1 MTAVPTAAAGA
12 VPAHLL
18 PAPSAVRSSIGRE
31 AVHDGVGN
39 VVAYNLRFGVRTSGE
54 APDLDLELADL
65 VTRAF
70 SQFPIERLGGG
81 RRTLLVNLP
90 RAMAVG
96 AVPVPFGPQAVTL
109 HLLGEYDVD
118 DEVLAGLHVLL
129 EQGFRLCVDATVGG
143 DACEQLLPLVHLLRV
158 AVPEP
163 APELPELV
171 EYVRGCAPN
180 AQLLAEQIP
189 DVATYE
195 ACRAA
200 GFDLFQGVLPT
211 AAPERSAAAPVAG
224 PSQAVCLQVLASLT
238 DPASTTD
245 DHQRIVA
252 ADPALSLRILGTVNS
267 ASGAGRQVESL
278 RQALVLLGRRSLSA
292 WVTLAAFGGRS
303 SSREDMVDVLT
314 RARTCELLAP
324 WVLSPAEAPAAYA
337 AGLLS
342 GVVDVLGVDAAAVA
356 HEAKLGPA
364 LVEVLVHR
372 SGPVGV
378 LVSAV
383 EQFDRTGTTTGSLST
398 DRLDEAR
405 LAALASAIET
415 VDAVLDA

>member
-163 APELPELV
+163 APEPPELV

-180 AQLLAEQIP
+180 AQPAGRADP
-189 DVATYE
+189 GRRDVRGLPRRGFRPLPG
-195 ACRAA
+195 RAA
-200 GFDLFQGVLPT
+200 DG
-211 AAPERSAAAPVAG
+211 R
-224 PSQAVCLQVLASLT
+224 
-238 DPASTTD
+238 
-245 DHQRIVA
+245 
-252 ADPALSLRILGTVNS
+252 
-267 ASGAGRQVESL
+267 SGAQRGRS
-278 RQALVLLGRRSLSA
+278 RRR
-292 WVTLAAFGGRS
+292 TLAGG
-303 SSREDMVDVLT
+303 V
-314 RARTCELLAP
+314 
-324 WVLSPAEAPAAYA
+324 PA
-337 AGLLS
+337 G
-342 GVVDVLGVDAAAVA
+342 
-356 HEAKLGPA
+356 
-364 LVEVLVHR
+364 
-372 SGPVGV
+372 
-378 LVSAV
+378 
-383 EQFDRTGTTTGSLST
+383 
-398 DRLDEAR
+398 AR
-405 LAALASAIET
+405 LAHRPGVHDGRPPAHRRRRPRPVAAHPRHGQLRQRRRPAGRVAAPGAGAARPPLAQRVGHPRGVRRPLVVPRGHGRRAHPRPHLRACSPRGCSRPPRPPPPTRPAC
-415 VDAVLDA
+415 